1 MEEIQTSS
9 LISTLISI
17 DPPNIIFTV
26 LTIILVITELI
37 TKKDLK
43 GQIISLGVLGT
54 FVGIFIGL
62 QDFDPTNMKNSVNE
76 VLIGLK
82 TAFATSILG
91 MGSAIFLSI
100 YQKIRDQISDD
111 NKTET
116 ELLSD
121 ISSRLAT
128 IDSTLSFL
136 PRLDNSALVIKLE
149 ALLKKNLGGSSGFQ
163 DGDTIQIL
171 KDIKKGQIE
180 IRDSIDLATQ
190 ELSKNASEEIIKAL
204 QKVIIDFNSKLTEQ
218 FGSNFV
224 RLNDAVFKLVEWQ
237 NNYKTHL
244 EEMQL
249 KLHFATSSIEQ
260 AKESM
265 LAIEKANREVLSLYA
280 NLSKTLEGYKN
291 ESDRLAEN
299 LDKFVAIA
307 PKATEL
313 FTKMDS
319 EFKAITESFR
329 ELTLTILEGNRLQ
342 GESFSKTGETVS
354 ESLGRAS
361 ESLER
366 QRYEIGVITNH
377 FRLLG
382 EQVPEALRVSLDEL
396 NHGLTMITAKFKRDY
411 EDMIYTQRER
421 INETRF

>member
-1 MEEIQTSS
+1 M
-9 LISTLISI
+9 
-17 DPPNIIFTV
+17 
-26 LTIILVITELI
+26 
-37 TKKDLK
+37 
-43 GQIISLGVLGT
+43 
-54 FVGIFIGL
+54 
-62 QDFDPTNMKNSVNE
+62 
-76 VLIGLK
+76 
-82 TAFATSILG
+82 
-91 MGSAIFLSI
+91 
-100 YQKIRDQISDD
+100 
-111 NKTET
+111 
-116 ELLSD
+116 
-121 ISSRLAT
+121 
-128 IDSTLSFL
+128 
-136 PRLDNSALVIKLE
+136 
-149 ALLKKNLGGSSGFQ
+149 
-163 DGDTIQIL
+163 
-171 KDIKKGQIE
+171 
-180 IRDSIDLATQ
+180 
-190 ELSKNASEEIIKAL
+190 

>member
-171 KDIKKGQIE
+171 KDIKKGQFE

>member
-1 MEEIQTSS
+1 MIEEIQTSS

-111 NKTET
+111 NKTEA

-149 ALLKKNLGGSSGFQ
+149 ALLKKNSSSGFQ

-171 KDIKKGQIE
+171 KDIKKGQFE
-180 IRDSIDLATQ
+180 IRDSIDLATR

-218 FGSNFV
+218 FGSNFA

-313 FTKMDS
+313 FNKMDS

-329 ELTLTILEGNRLQ
+329 ELILTILEGNRLQ